1 MKKRN
6 LLTAGLSVMLLLGAA
21 NVASA
26 QDDTTE
32 ATPLDFEFAVV
43 TGDYAEF
50 VDILEVIEVA
60 RGEFEGV
67 VTQVDLDR
75 YRDGHYYDIEMES
88 DTEDFEIKIDATTL
102 EILESE
108 TESDN
113 DLDEE
118 ELAKFN
124 GEIASIEEL
133 VESTREYFDGI
144 IEDIDLDEDDGVI
157 IYEVDITDDHLD
169 IELEI
174 NAEDLSIIEFE
185 IETRDGDSDEHRDAI
200 RANIEAFDPSAVG
213 GSDDDDDDFDDDN
226 DDDDDDFDDDD
237 NNDDDDDDDNDDD

>member
-6 LLTAGLSVMLLLGAA
+6 LLTAGLSVMLLLGAT
-21 NVASA
+21 NVVSA

-50 VDILEVIEVA
+50 VDILEVIEIA

-75 YRDGHYYDIEMES
+75 YRDGRYYDIEMES
-88 DTEDFEIKIDATTL
+88 DTEDFDIKIDATTL
-102 EILESE
+102 EIIQSE
-108 TESDN
+108 TESDSN
-113 DLDEE
+113 LDEE

-144 IEDIDLDEDDGVI
+144 IEDIDLDEEDGVI
-157 IYEVDITDDHLD
+157 IYEVDITDDYLD

-185 IETRDGDSDEHRDAI
+185 IETRDGESDEHRDAI
-200 RANIEAFDPSAVG
+200 RTNIEEYDPSAIG
-213 GSDDDDDDFDDDN
+213 GSDDNDDDDDFDDN
-226 DDDDDDFDDDD
+226 DDDSDDDLDE
-237 NNDDDDDDDNDDD
+237 DDDNDDD